1 MRIIAKRTLR
11 EFWERHPDA
20 RQPLQDWYETVG
32 NADWAAPHQV
42 KMAEITKVQ
51 TEAEYDAALARISE
65 LLDADIDTAEGRELD
80 RLSDLVIEY
89 EDEHYP
95 IENPAPDALVEF
107 LLDQEIVTREQ
118 LLPLAGS
125 SADLDAILAGQKEV
139 TPELAQLLC
148 EHYDVTI
155 AELLKE
161 PAHSASS
168 AASD

>member
-1 MRIIAKRTLR
+1 ML
-11 EFWERHPDA
+11 
-20 RQPLQDWYETVG
+20 
-32 NADWAAPHQV
+32 
-42 KMAEITKVQ
+42 EITRVQ
-51 TEAEYDAALARISE
+51 TEAEYETALARIDKLIHSVPGSE
-65 LLDADIDTAEGRELD
+65 ENVELN
-80 RLSDLVIEY
+80 RISDLVIKY

-161 PAHSASS
+161 PAHSEAV
-168 AASD
+168 AGSD

>member
-1 MRIIAKRTLR
+1 ML
-11 EFWERHPDA
+11 
-20 RQPLQDWYETVG
+20 
-32 NADWAAPHQV
+32 
-42 KMAEITKVQ
+42 EITRVQ
-51 TEAEYDAALARISE
+51 TEAEYETALARIDKLIHSVPGSE
-65 LLDADIDTAEGRELD
+65 ENAELNRI
-80 RLSDLVIEY
+80 SDLVIKY